1 MTGQTFIDI
10 VQQQARARPTAL
22 AYRCGDRRWTFADVE
37 RDTNRIANTLAA
49 MGLGRGDR
57 VAALTKFHVEA
68 VLLTLAAAKLGAVC
82 MPVNW
87 RLAPAEVRY
96 IVDHGGQIFKIIPST
111 GDGTCAPPCAA
122 VDLDCN
128 GTINAADLAVLL
140 GNWGGSG
147 AGDINGDGGVDATD
161 LAALLGAWG

>member
-96 IVDHGGQIFKIIPST
+96 IVDHGG
-111 GDGTCAPPCAA
+111 A
-122 VDLDCN
+122 
-128 GTINAADLAVLL
+128 
-140 GNWGGSG
+140 
-147 AGDINGDGGVDATD
+147 
-161 LAALLGAWG
+161 